1 MDVDGAIEQIASL
14 VRELVADA
22 ERRGEQRALD
32 RIRAAIGATAEP
44 RAPEVMPTRLP
55 PREPVEATDGPSGRK
70 RAPRGSV
77 GGLIDRSLAP
87 GDGLTIADIA
97 ATAQTDVERMI
108 AGTSIRAHLKKG
120 EAIGLYREEG
130 GLWYASGGRGPEAV
144 DRPESA
150 DAPPADFGS
159 RGEGPN

>member
-1 MDVDGAIEQIASL
+1 MDVDGAIEQIVSL

-32 RIRAAIGATAEP
+32 RIRAAIGT
-44 RAPEVMPTRLP
+44 T
-55 PREPVEATDGPSGRK
+55 GRK

-77 GGLIDRSLAP
+77 GGLIDRALAP